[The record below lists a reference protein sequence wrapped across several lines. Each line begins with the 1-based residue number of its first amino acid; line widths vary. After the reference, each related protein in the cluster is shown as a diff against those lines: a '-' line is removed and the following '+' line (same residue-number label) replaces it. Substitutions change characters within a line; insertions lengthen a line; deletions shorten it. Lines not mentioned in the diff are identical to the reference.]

1 VIQKLCR
8 SVGTGAL
15 VGGVGLS
22 RGSIGAIIVWLIRLI
37 GCLIEAHMH
46 EFNNVIT
53 EAACYSRQELKVYL
67 IKTCVLD
74 HLRPVRDSILTT

>member
-1 VIQKLCR
+1 MNTR
-8 SVGTGAL
+8 AL

>member
-1 VIQKLCR
+1 MIQKLCR
-8 SVGTGAL
+8 SVGTRAL
-15 VGGVGLS
+15 VGCVGLA
-22 RGSIGAIIVWLIRLI
+22 RGCIGAIIVGLIRLI